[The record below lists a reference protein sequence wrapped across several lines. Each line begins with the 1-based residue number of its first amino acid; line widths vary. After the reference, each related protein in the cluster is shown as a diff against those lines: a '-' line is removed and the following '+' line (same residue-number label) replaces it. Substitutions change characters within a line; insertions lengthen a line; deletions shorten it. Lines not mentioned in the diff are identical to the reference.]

1 MGLSEVAL
9 QTASQ
14 PAVENGGRVLARN
27 TALNIVGQ
35 VIPLAVGVVATP
47 YTIRHLGPERFGI
60 LSLAWIIVGYFALFD
75 LGIGPATTKFVAEL
89 LGRGEPE
96 RLPAV
101 VWTALATQSGMGLAA
116 GALLAAA
123 SPLLAHRL
131 LKIPPS
137 LHTDALWVFLTL
149 AVSFPISFA
158 TGSLRGV
165 LAASQRFEL
174 LNAIGIPSSA
184 LYYVIPV
191 AALAL
196 GLGLP
201 AIVLLLVASRLAG
214 LAAHAF
220 FCLRLYPT
228 LGHGF
233 IFARPLVRP
242 LLGYGGWVTVSGA
255 VNPILTYFDRFLIGV
270 LVSIAALGFYT
281 PPCMISTKLT
291 IIPGSLA
298 ATLFP
303 AFSSSAGR
311 GDRAWI
317 SNALARSL
325 KYLLLIVGPPAL
337 VLAFF
342 ARPILTLWVGA
353 RFAAQGATVLQILA
367 VGVLLSSLA
376 YVPSNL
382 LQGVGRPDLTAK
394 FYLLEIPLHVG
405 LAWFLVARL
414 GLPGAALAWTL
425 RVGVD
430 FLLLTLGA
438 CWVTRT
444 SPRALVSRNVAQ
456 SLATLALL
464 ALSLSILA
472 GVSHAMLTQAL
483 FACFLTSGFLLGAWR
498 YALDW
503 EEKWQIRLWLKETH
517 EHNP

>member
-1 MGLSEVAL
+1 MTTVRTPALPVAAAAL
-9 QTASQ
+9 D
-14 PAVENGGRVLARN
+14 VGGRILARN
-27 TALNIVGQ
+27 MALNLVGQ
-35 VIPLAVGVVATP
+35 VIPLLVGVAATP
-47 YTIRHLGPERFGI
+47 YTIRRLGPDRFGI

-75 LGIGPATTKFVAEL
+75 LGIGPATTKFVADL

-101 VWTALATQSGMGLAA
+101 VWTALATQSGMGLGA

-123 SPLLAHRL
+123 SPMLAHHL
-131 LKIPPS
+131 LKIPPG

-149 AVSFPISFA
+149 AVSLPISFA

-191 AALAL
+191 VALAL
-196 GLGLP
+196 GFGLP
-201 AIVLLLVASRLAG
+201 AIVLFLVASRLAG

-255 VNPILTYFDRFLIGV
+255 VNPILIYFDRFLIGV
-270 LVSIAALGFYT
+270 LISIAALGFYT

-291 IIPGSLA
+291 IIPASLG

-303 AFSSSAGR
+303 AFSTSAGR
-311 GDRAWI
+311 GDRLWI
-317 SNALARSL
+317 SNALVHSL

-342 ARPILTLWVGA
+342 ARPILTLWVGT
-353 RFAAQGATVLQILA
+353 RFAAEGTTVLQILA
-367 VGVLLSSLA
+367 VGILVNSLA
-376 YVPSNL
+376 YVPYSL

-394 FYLLEIPLHVG
+394 LYLLEIPLHVG
-405 LAWFLVARL
+405 LAWLLVTRL

-430 FLLLTLGA
+430 FLLLTVGA

-444 SPRALVSRNVAQ
+444 SPRFLVARDVGR
-456 SLATLALL
+456 SLASLAVL
-464 ALSLSILA
+464 AVGFSILESF
-472 GVSHAMLTQAL
+472 SHAVLTQAL
-483 FACFLTSGFLLGAWR
+483 LMCSLTGGFLLGA
-498 YALDW
+498 YHYVLGL
-503 EEKWQIRLWLKETH
+503 EEKWQIRLWLKGTR
-517 EHNP
+517 